1 VCARL
6 SWLSHTASCD
16 RGARPAGERQAY
28 VAAKIIDGKAIAS
41 ELRVELAHELEQL
54 KKAGSHPGIAT
65 LMVGDDFG
73 AGMYRGAVEK
83 FCGEMGLGYRNETL
97 SADVTEATV
106 LATVQ
111 SLNDDQAV
119 SGILPLR
126 PFPPQVSDSVVINS
140 IDVGKDVDCFHPFNM
155 GRLVLG
161 EPTFPPATPSACM
174 ELLERYLS
182 AEGKDVTDALEGAE
196 ICVVGHSNIVGK
208 PLALLMLNRN
218 ATTTVTHVFTS
229 NRGNLEKH
237 TTVADYLVVA
247 AGVPHLIGPDKVKEG
262 AVVLD
267 VGINRVVVC
276 PNCGTFNKSK
286 KQPCRKCGTDLTEA
300 ETKTVGDVDFEGVS
314 AKVQAITPVPGGVGA
329 VTNMM
334 LARNTLRAARLKLE
348 RK

>member
-1 VCARL
+1 V
-6 SWLSHTASCD
+6 
-16 RGARPAGERQAY
+16 AG
-28 VAAKIIDGKAIAS
+28 KIIDGKAIAG
-41 ELRVELAHELEQL
+41 EVREELAQELEQL
-54 KKAGSHPGIAT
+54 KEAGAQPGIAT

-97 SADVTEATV
+97 PADTTEDAV
-106 LATVQ
+106 VSVVR
-111 SLNDDQAV
+111 SLNDDPAV

-126 PFPPQVSDSVVINS
+126 PFPTQVSDSVVIIS

-155 GRLVLG
+155 GRLTLN
-161 EPTFPPATPSACM
+161 EPTFPPATPAACM
-174 ELLERYLS
+174 ELLERYLRS
-182 AEGKDVTDALEGAE
+182 EGKDVTDALEGAE
-196 ICVVGHSNIVGK
+196 VCVVGHSNTVGK
-208 PLALLMLNRN
+208 PLALLLLNRN

-247 AGVPHLIGPDKVKEG
+247 AGVPHLIGPDKVKDG

-286 KQPCRKCGTDLTEA
+286 KQPCRNCGGDLTEA

-314 AKVQAITPVPGGVGA
+314 EKAQAITPVPGGVGS

-334 LARNTLRAARLKLE
+334 LARNALRAARLKLE
-348 RK
+348 GR